1 MTRLRTKKRNRKD
14 IKDLVQN
21 SQELFEY
28 LLHVCDILVD
38 PPSHGCHEREIDG
51 FKSDLVATLKKLDTN
66 TSKIVG
72 HLAYEEVKHEA
83 FATTF
88 KLDQFYDYHVF
99 LKNAPKHK

>member
-14 IKDLVQN
+14 ITEHADN
-21 SQELFEY
+21 SRELFEY
-28 LLHVCDILVD
+28 MLHVCDVLID
-38 PPSHGCHEREIDG
+38 PPSHGLHERELKG
-51 FKSDLVATLKKLDTN
+51 FKSDLIETLKKLDSN

-88 KLDQFYDYHVF
+88 KIDQYYDYHVY
-99 LKNAPKHK
+99 LKNTPKFK